1 MHSLYI
7 ELNHGGGH
15 KMGRI
20 DIGSHRITKNDENKV
35 ICPWI
40 QGKAPKGFKQK
51 CFLST
56 EASYM
61 CAAHHLHKISDFPE
75 LTTNDIK
82 TNQIHRRG

>member
-40 QGKAPKGFKQK
+40 QGKAPKGFKQ
-51 CFLST
+51 T
-56 EASYM
+56 QRVE
-61 CAAHHLHKISDFPE
+61 
-75 LTTNDIK
+75 TGND
-82 TNQIHRRG
+82 NLC